1 MINQKITLTDP
12 LEGNY
17 FYKEAM
23 KTLRT
28 NLQFSGKNY
37 KTIVVTSAQ
46 PGEGKSNICFHLAVE
61 MAKTGKKVLLVDAD
75 MRRSSYLSRYEIP
88 EKVNGL
94 SQYLS
99 GQVEKL
105 NELVCRTN
113 YENMYMI
120 LSGPY
125 APNPTEMLGDAQ
137 FEEMLKATRQVYD
150 YVFVDAPPLGPIIDA
165 AVIGQF
171 CDGALMVIE
180 SDTVSYRACQK
191 IKNQLEK
198 SGCRWLGAVLNK
210 VDTKGSRYYGSRYG
224 RYSYDKYKYESE
236 S

>member
-12 LEGNY
+12 VREDY
-17 FYKEAM
+17 FYMEAM

-28 NLQFSGKNY
+28 NLQFSGKNF
-37 KTIVVTSAQ
+37 KSILVTSAQ
-46 PGEGKSNICFHLAVE
+46 PGEGKSSICFHLAVE
-61 MAKTGKKVLLVDAD
+61 MAKTGKRVLLIDAD
-75 MRRSSYLSRYEIP
+75 MRRSSYINRYSVP
-88 EKVNGL
+88 EKVMGL

-99 GQVEKL
+99 GQMEKL
-105 NELVCRTN
+105 NDLVCRTN
-113 YENMYMI
+113 YENFHMI

-125 APNPTEMLGDAQ
+125 APNPTEMLGNEQ
-137 FEEMLKATRQVYD
+137 FGDLLKATRQVYD

-165 AVIGQF
+165 AVIGQY

-180 SDTVSYRACQK
+180 SDAVSYRACQK
-191 IKNQLEK
+191 IKKQLEK

-224 RYSYDKYKYESE
+224 RYSYDKYKYDRES
-236 S
+236 

>member
-1 MINQKITLTDP
+1 MMNQKVTLTDP
-12 LEGNY
+12 VREDY
-17 FYKEAM
+17 FYMEAM

-37 KTIVVTSAQ
+37 KSILITSAQ
-46 PGEGKSNICFHLAVE
+46 PGEGKSNICFHLAAE
-61 MAKTGKKVLLVDAD
+61 MAKTGKRVLLVDAD
-75 MRRSSYLSRYEIP
+75 MRRSSYINRYSIP
-88 EKVNGL
+88 EKVMGL

-105 NELVCRTN
+105 NDLVCRTN
-113 YENMYMI
+113 YENLHMI

-125 APNPTEMLGDAQ
+125 APNPTEMLGNEQ
-137 FEEMLKATRQVYD
+137 FGDLIKATRQVYD

-180 SDTVSYRACQK
+180 SDVVSYRACQK
-191 IKNQLEK
+191 IKKQLEK

-224 RYSYDKYKYESE
+224 RYSYDKYKYDRES
-236 S
+236 